1 MLGTRNSSILSLI
14 VIAASALPLGAQ
26 NRVRAS
32 DARPLTITPA
42 QRTFGQDYVAAVRSP
57 DIERY
62 KKLLHPRTR
71 SCINSENAEFFKSI
85 FERRVDRIV
94 KNPSFSVEKVRDPK
108 MFSAARSNGLN
119 YPARPSHVLH
129 IVLNEGGGKV
139 SAYIV
144 REAGLWYEVLPCP
157 SSKSLDM
164 MRASR
169 RQSVADSITAR
180 AMADSLQE
188 PLRSELMGLLT
199 DSGSV
204 TATRRY
210 AEVTQVDLSLAR
222 RVVKVLER
230 ELTLIH

>member
-14 VIAASALPLGAQ
+14 VIAGLALPAGAQ
-26 NRVRAS
+26 NRVRAT

-71 SCINSENAEFFKSI
+71 KCINSDNADFYKSI
-85 FERRVDRIV
+85 FERRIDRFV
-94 KNPSFSVEKVRDPK
+94 KNPSFSVERVRDPK

-129 IVLNEGGGKV
+129 ITLNPQGGKV

-157 SSKSLDM
+157 SSRSLDM
-164 MRASR
+164 MREAQR
-169 RQSVADSITAR
+169 RDAAETVRARALADSIDAPLR
-180 AMADSLQE
+180 AELLAILQE
-188 PLRSELMGLLT
+188 EGP
-199 DSGSV
+199 V
-204 TATRRY
+204 VATKRY
-210 AEVTQVDLSLAR
+210 AEATQAEPALAR
-222 RVVKVLER
+222 RVVKALEKD
-230 ELTLIH
+230 LTLIH